1 MATADQ
7 IKSLIQSHF
16 DRNEERF
23 RTLALQLAAY
33 EAKQGHTKLAREI
46 RTIIDKAGAKS
57 NKVVPL
63 NKELNELV
71 QTSINV
77 NRLSELVVTEEI
89 KSRVERIIKEY
100 RQRDKL
106 KNTGWL
112 TDEKYY
118 WLVLQG
124 PENHDGFSFSR

>member
-57 NKVVPL
+57 NKVVP
-63 NKELNELV
+63 
-71 QTSINV
+71 
-77 NRLSELVVTEEI
+77 
-89 KSRVERIIKEY
+89 
-100 RQRDKL
+100 
-106 KNTGWL
+106 
-112 TDEKYY
+112 
-118 WLVLQG
+118 
-124 PENHDGFSFSR
+124 